1 MKRVSYKE
9 LAEEAQKQ
17 GVQRYVV
24 GAVIAKDSTIL
35 ILQRPKEDFMGGI
48 YELPSGKVE
57 EGETLDM
64 ALNREVEEETGLKIK
79 EIINYIGSFDYESK
93 SGKKTRQ
100 FNFAVAVHEP
110 LEIKLSEHDNY
121 AFVDRNKLGQY
132 SVTESVR
139 NIIGLFWGNK

>member
-1 MKRVSYKE
+1 MEKIFYNKLVE
-9 LAEEAQKQ
+9 TAQSQ

-24 GAVIAKDSTIL
+24 GAVIAKDSAIL
-35 ILQRPKEDFMGGI
+35 ILQRPKDDFMGGI

-57 EGETLDM
+57 EGETLDI

-79 EIINYIGSFDYESK
+79 EIVNYLGYFDYESK

-100 FNFAVAVHEP
+100 LNFAVAVHEP

-121 AFVDRNKLGQY
+121 ALVDKNNLGQY
-132 SVTESVR
+132 HITESVK
-139 NIIGLFWGNK
+139 NIMNLFWGNK